1 MVPTTRSH
9 RETSCLVSV
18 DFSLHLVVHI
28 IDMRED
34 VLHLLIWSWRDRIYV
49 LRYLTLIRLLVLGE
63 GLHMALLRLFGFKE
77 VGAHVFRI
85 QP

>member
-1 MVPTTRSH
+1 MPTTKSH
-9 RETSCLVSV
+9 GERSCLIYVYL
-18 DFSLHLVVHI
+18 SLHLVIYI
-28 IDMRED
+28 IDVRGD